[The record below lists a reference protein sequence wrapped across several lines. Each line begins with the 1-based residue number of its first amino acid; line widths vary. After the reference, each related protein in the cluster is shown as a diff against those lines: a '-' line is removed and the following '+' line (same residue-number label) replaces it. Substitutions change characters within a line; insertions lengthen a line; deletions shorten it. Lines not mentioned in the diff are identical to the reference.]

1 MTTPVLFTVLC
12 LVGLVG
18 TLAAERRGN
27 KTARYIAKPLASLGF
42 IVVCATGGGLDQSY
56 AHWILAGLV
65 LGAGGDVALIFES
78 DSAFLAGLVSFLLG
92 HAAYVVA
99 FAAILAP
106 DQWITLHMAAPIV
119 GGGVVCVYLWPHLGS
134 MKLPVLAYLI
144 VITSMVIGA
153 VAIVLELG
161 GDHAYLLGAGAIAF
175 FISDIAVARDR
186 FVAPGFVNRA
196 WGLPAYYGGQLL
208 LAWSTAVW

>member
-1 MTTPVLFTVLC
+1 MTAPVLFTALC
-12 LVGLVG
+12 LVGLAG

-42 IVVCATGGGLDQSY
+42 ILVCATGGGFDQSY
-56 AHWILAGLV
+56 ACWILAGLV
-65 LGAGGDVALIFES
+65 LGAGGDVALMFES
-78 DSAFLAGLVSFLLG
+78 DRAFLAGLVSFLLG

-99 FAAILAP
+99 FAVILAP
-106 DQWITLHMAAPIV
+106 DQWITLHMTAPIV
-119 GGGVVCVYLWPHLGS
+119 GSVVVGLYLWPHLGS
-134 MKLPVLAYLI
+134 MKLPVLVYLV

-153 VAIVLELG
+153 IAIVLGLG
-161 GDHAYLLGAGAIAF
+161 DDHAYLLGAGAIAF
-175 FISDIAVARDR
+175 FASDIAVARDR